1 MRRGAVERASFVAH
15 KSAAQ
20 QLQAA
25 TRGRHARKK
34 RATLG
39 RGVLRV
45 QSCVRGRAA
54 RQQIRIERSTGMLQR
69 LQRGHA
75 ARGALRKEKAAA
87 TDLQRLRRGILD
99 RRAAALQRK
108 RKQKGGKKKKG
119 ARSGRTQKSTPTPKP
134 KSKPKPKPRKGSK
147 GSKGSKSTA
156 PGKEDFDVVVDIVPL
171 KKKPK
176 ERVRRPRTGGG
187 HVRAPKAKS
196 GPAVG

>member
-15 KSAAQ
+15 KSAAL

-25 TRGRHARKK
+25 TRGRHARKE

-54 RQQIRIERSTGMLQR
+54 RRQIRIEQSTGVVQR
-69 LQRGHA
+69 MQRGRA
-75 ARGALRKEKAAA
+75 ARDALRKQKAAA

-108 RKQKGGKKKKG
+108 KKQKGGKKKKG
-119 ARSGRTQKSTPTPKP
+119 ARGGKAQKSKPRSKPRSKPTPTPK
-134 KSKPKPKPRKGSK
+134 KGSK
-147 GSKGSKSTA
+147 PSA
-156 PGKEDFDVVVDIVPL
+156 RGKKEELDVVVDIVPL

-187 HVRAPKAKS
+187 HDVRASKAKS